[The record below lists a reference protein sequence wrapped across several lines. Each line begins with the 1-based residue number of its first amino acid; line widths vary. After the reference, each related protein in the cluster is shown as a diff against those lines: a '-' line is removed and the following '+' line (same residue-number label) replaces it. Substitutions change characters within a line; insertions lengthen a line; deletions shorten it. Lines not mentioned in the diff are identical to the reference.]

1 MAFFVYRQNNSGGH
15 FVGAR
20 AVIVEADDHEQADV
34 IALSDTDIY
43 FDGVLEA
50 NDCPCCGDRWY
61 PQRASGD
68 SYATLEEATSHTYYK
83 DPLII
88 RKEKVVTT

>member
-1 MAFFVYRQNNSGGH
+1 MAFFVYHQNNSGGH

-20 AVIVEADDHEQADV
+20 AVIIEADSCEQADE
-34 IALSDTDIY
+34 IALRDTDIY

-50 NDCPCCGDRWY
+50 HDCPHCGDRWY

-68 SYATLEEATSHTYYK
+68 SYATLEEATSHTYHK
-83 DPLII
+83 GPLIV
-88 RKEKVVTT
+88 RKEKAVTT